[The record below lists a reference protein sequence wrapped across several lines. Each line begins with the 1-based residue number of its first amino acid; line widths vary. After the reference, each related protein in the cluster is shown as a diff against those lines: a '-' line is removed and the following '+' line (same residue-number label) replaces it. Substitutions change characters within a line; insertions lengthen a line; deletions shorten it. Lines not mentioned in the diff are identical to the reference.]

1 MDIGCAQ
8 LTQIARLASKSEVQD
23 PEVHGHWRRFIPWKV
38 QGPIMTS
45 TARHRRVVGL
55 GVNDSG
61 EEEGPVAEVE
71 GVEVEG
77 VKDALDGEE
86 S

>member
-1 MDIGCAQ
+1 
-8 LTQIARLASKSEVQD
+8 
-23 PEVHGHWRRFIPWKV
+23 
-38 QGPIMTS
+38 MTS
-45 TARHRRVVGL
+45 TASRRRVVGL

-61 EEEGPVAEVE
+61 ERESPVAEVE

-77 VKDALDGEE
+77 VIEALDGEE